1 MSLSTL
7 EDLGIVYFFSVK
19 DKNYINTTGQTL
31 RSWVV
36 FFLKQL
42 GGNKESIERV
52 LEEKILHLVSV
63 TGKKNDRIAK
73 GYQ

>member
-1 MSLSTL
+1 LYISFLL
-7 EDLGIVYFFSVK
+7 RIKIIPIQLGKLYK
-19 DKNYINTTGQTL
+19 AGA
-31 RSWVV
+31 

-63 TGKKNDRIAK
+63 TGEKNDRIAK

>member
-1 MSLSTL
+1 MPPWKIWVLYISFLLRIKIISIQ
-7 EDLGIVYFFSVK
+7 LGKLYEAKRVY
-19 DKNYINTTGQTL
+19 NE
-31 RSWVV
+31 
-36 FFLKQL
+36 L

-52 LEEKILHLVSV
+52 LGEKILYLVSV